1 MGEKNLYH
9 FFQAEI
15 DDMYAGSLKVKNPA
29 PQVVELKLE
38 SLDILKDGQPHK
50 IVLREM
56 PESQYPA
63 ADQIN

>member
-1 MGEKNLYH
+1 MDEKNPCH
-9 FFQAEI
+9 FFHAEI
-15 DDMYAGSLKVKNPA
+15 DDMYAGSLKVENPA

-56 PESQYPA
+56 PTSEYITVSQTK
-63 ADQIN
+63 